1 VILVG
6 EKNGSEIGRKLN
18 IALSGAPLIEKSFS
32 NLLVL
37 LLLDQDQAQQYVK
50 AEQRHGLKVSK
61 AFYIPLAF
69 VAHSLSIKCFS
80 ADSLSETI
88 GFE

>member
-18 IALSGAPLIEKSFS
+18 IALSGAPLIAKSFS

-37 LLLDQDQAQQYVK
+37 LLLDQDCAQQC
-50 AEQRHGLKVSK
+50 
-61 AFYIPLAF
+61 
-69 VAHSLSIKCFS
+69 SL
-80 ADSLSETI
+80 
-88 GFE
+88 